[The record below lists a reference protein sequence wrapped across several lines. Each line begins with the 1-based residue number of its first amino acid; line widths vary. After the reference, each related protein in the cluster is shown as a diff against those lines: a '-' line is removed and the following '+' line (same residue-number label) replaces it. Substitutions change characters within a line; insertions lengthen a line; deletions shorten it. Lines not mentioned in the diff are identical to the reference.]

1 MCDCVIPARFEG
13 ESRDA
18 IGSLSPVN
26 GNSGW
31 NHCSCCPLLTI
42 ERDCFHDIVINTQKK
57 TAVLLFVH
65 TVNANTPQQL
75 M

>member
-18 IGSLSPVN
+18 MGSLHPVN

-31 NHCSCCPLLTI
+31 SQKTDGSDIWPGQTVEFGDSCLL
-42 ERDCFHDIVINTQKK
+42 EKRMKF
-57 TAVLLFVH
+57 LF
-65 TVNANTPQQL
+65 Q
-75 M
+75 